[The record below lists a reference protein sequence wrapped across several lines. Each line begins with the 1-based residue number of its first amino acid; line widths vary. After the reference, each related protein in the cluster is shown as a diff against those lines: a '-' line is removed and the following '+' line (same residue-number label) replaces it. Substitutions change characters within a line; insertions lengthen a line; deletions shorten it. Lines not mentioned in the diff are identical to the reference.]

1 MLDGQDGCS
10 FNGDNR
16 AWDVSSVTY
25 VGLRHL
31 VERRYLEW
39 DESSLPSDVYAMLS
53 GVEYSR
59 KSRRPG
65 SNARSAASG
74 PQIVG

>member
-1 MLDGQDGCS
+1 VLDGQDGCS

-16 AWDVSSVTY
+16 AWNVSSVTY

-39 DESSLPSDVYAMLS
+39 DESSVAVGRERDV
-53 GVEYSR
+53 V
-59 KSRRPG
+59 RRDT
-65 SNARSAASG
+65 
-74 PQIVG
+74 IT